1 MSNNIGTPVCLLN
14 PIGTP
19 VGCPT
24 SDVVNGNTVPIE
36 RLSKVCTFF
45 ILFSING
52 KFDLK
57 ASSCIP
63 HALLIFTRDL
73 DISVDS
79 SLVSLSKSSILYA
92 NNVETIEASNNLLNP
107 AAISSL
113 NCSAS
118 YLFCPT
124 VLCLFIF
131 PLSAA
136 TILSVSNWLITLF
149 NSFCDFASDTGFIY
163 IDVLTSPNKYKSLN
177 NSGNIAI
184 LGSADTKKLLAYLF
198 VLEIISK

>member
-1 MSNNIGTPVCLLN
+1 MIPS
-14 PIGTP
+14 GTP

-24 SDVVNGNTVPIE
+24 SEVVNGNTVPIDL
-36 RLSKVCTFF
+36 RSNVCVFF

-63 HALLIFTRDL
+63 HALLIPTNDL
-73 DISVDS
+73 DISVDRS
-79 SLVSLSKSSILYA
+79 FVYLSRSARLYA
-92 NNVETIEASNNLLNP
+92 NNVATTEASYNLLYP

-118 YLFCPT
+118 NLFCPN
-124 VLCLFIF
+124 VLSLLMF

-136 TILSVSNWLITLF
+136 TILSVSISLITLLS
-149 NSFCDFASDTGFIY
+149 SFCDLDSSIGVMY
-163 IDVLTSPNKYKSLN
+163 IEVLISPNKYISLN
-177 NSGNIAI
+177 NSGNVHI
-184 LGSADTKKLLAYLF
+184 LGNDDTKKLLAYL
-198 VLEIISK
+198 VTLEIISK